1 MHTRQRAQPTGT
13 NRPTRTH
20 PTQPPPTTRG
30 NNPNTGQP
38 HTRGQPQPRGDPHNQ
53 GRPREQEGGEDKKAT
68 RTRRTNRVHY
78 AAQNQPT
85 HPPTHTVGGTRPN
98 TRTTPHHRP
107 GGHSGAGKRPDP
119 YRTRKLSPPAPMV
132 LPPPGS
138 GRVGHHRN
146 THTPTGPHQGP
157 TTMGRPP
164 QHPRCGGRTHHHNN
178 PPTPHRSS
186 HTTPHTTTVDR
197 PGFCGGLVMP
207 WRVQRRWWCGCDGSG
222 ARRRTPRSVRSPG
235 NRRARHLT
243 RENVPLADVLAG

>member
-20 PTQPPPTTRG
+20 PTQPPTHKRGETKRRHAPGEPTAST
-30 NNPNTGQP
+30 T
-38 HTRGQPQPRGDPHNQ
+38 QPRTNP
-53 GRPREQEGGEDKKAT
+53 PTPPPGGEP
-68 RTRRTNRVHY
+68 
-78 AAQNQPT
+78 Q
-85 HPPTHTVGGTRPN
+85 PN

-146 THTPTGPHQGP
+146 THTPTGPPPGP

-164 QHPRCGGRTHHHNN
+164 QHRCGGRTMTRATVPAVSQQHPRCGGRN
-178 PPTPHRSS
+178 PPPQEPTDPPQKQPHHPSTAATTGTPNTSAEPGHAQPP
-186 HTTPHTTTVDR
+186 HTTPTTQNHNPQTR
-197 PGFCGGLVMP
+197 QT
-207 WRVQRRWWCGCDGSG
+207 RY
-222 ARRRTPRSVRSPG
+222 RTTATTPTNPVESLDTACAADYSERDL
-235 NRRARHLT
+235 NRIR
-243 RENVPLADVLAG
+243 